1 MCTLGARLREER
13 VRLGMTQAELAEI
26 AGIHKNSQGNY
37 ENDVKAPDSKYLS
50 LVAEHGVDILYV
62 VTGTRTPKTDISI
75 EEQKLIENYRA
86 MDDAARLNIQAVGD
100 AFASTK
106 VKNKSGT
113 N

>member
-13 VRLGMTQAELAEI
+13 NRLGFTQAELAEI

-37 ENDVKAPDSKYLS
+37 ENDVKSPDTKYLS
-50 LVAEHGVDILYV
+50 LVSEHGIDILYV
-62 VTGTRTPKTDISI
+62 VTGTRTPHPEITT

-86 MDDAARLNIQAVGD
+86 MDEAARLNIQAVGNS
-100 AFASTK
+100 FAHSK
-106 VKNKSGT
+106 PKSNTG